1 MAAKVKI
8 RGKIKAGVAEVKS
21 LMPHPMETGT
31 RRDAEGAVN
40 PAHYIQT
47 VTGYKNEVQVIQA
60 HWGPA
65 VSKNPFFAF
74 KVKNSNPGDVIRI
87 SWVDNTGETSSG
99 EMVLK

>member
-8 RGKIKAGVAEVKS
+8 RGKIKDGVAEIKS

-31 RRDAEGAVN
+31 RRDADGQVV

-47 VTGYKNEVQVIQA
+47 VTCFKNDEQVMQA

-74 KVKNSNPGDVIRI
+74 KVKNAASGDVIRVD
-87 SWVDNTGETSSG
+87 WVDNTGETSSG
-99 EMVLK
+99 ELVLK

>member
-8 RGKIKAGVAEVKS
+8 RGKIKNGTAEVKS

-31 RRDAEGAVN
+31 RRNADGDIVT
-40 PAHYIQT
+40 AHYIQT
-47 VTGYKNEVQVIQA
+47 VTCFKNDEQVIQA

-74 KVKNSNPGDVIRI
+74 KVKNAASGDVIRVD
-87 SWVDNTGETSSG
+87 WVDNTGDTSSG
-99 EMVLK
+99 ELVLK